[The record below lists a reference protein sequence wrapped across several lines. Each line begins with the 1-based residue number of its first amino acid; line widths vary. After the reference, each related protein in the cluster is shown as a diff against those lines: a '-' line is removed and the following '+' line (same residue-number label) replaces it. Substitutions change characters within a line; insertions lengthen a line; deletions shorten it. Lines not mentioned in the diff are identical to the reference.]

1 MICLLLLSLLAISAS
16 AENASPVKLG
26 VYIESLCPDSKAF
39 ISKQLNP
46 TFNKLHSIISLEMV
60 PFGNANYTVINR
72 TKEQFDIEFKC
83 EYRPQEC
90 RNG

>member
-1 MICLLLLSLLAISAS
+1 MAQIFFYRTVFAKSFCLADQIMNGVISRGS
-16 AENASPVKLG
+16 
-26 VYIESLCPDSKAF
+26 D
-39 ISKQLNP
+39 
-46 TFNKLHSIISLEMV
+46 SIISLEMV